1 MSKEKKKIDFKK
13 LLQTDIKDL
22 NIGKLK
28 NLKKKKVKER
38 QKKVKVIS
46 FDIGTY
52 YIKAVVGTY
61 YKDNLT
67 IENYY
72 KIKTPIDS
80 VVDGEIKKE
89 KILAN
94 TLKSFLKENSI
105 NVKYGTCTTNSSLI
119 INREVIIPKVE
130 EEELETVV
138 RYEIQ
143 QYLPINL
150 DDYIL
155 QVKVIN
161 EIFSDEGIKLNI
173 RAIAYPNK
181 IAIKYYNLLKEI
193 DLKPYVLDV
202 NYNAINKFVN
212 YIEIGNFNNKSQNII
227 CMVDFGHS
235 SITVN
240 IYKNGKID
248 FTRIIKSGGKDIETL
263 LADNDDF
270 HINMRESK
278 IENDKFICLDVNE
291 YLSNEIKET
300 IDEWLEKVEKIINYY
315 NNKNLNNNV
324 ECIYIFGGAS
334 SINGFE
340 KYFASKLGIDSKKV
354 NNINKSTFN
363 SKDDGKDIDEYINA
377 IGALIRSY

>member
-1 MSKEKKKIDFKK
+1 MSKEKRKIDFKK
-13 LLQTDIKDL
+13 LLKTDIKDL
-22 NIGKLK
+22 KVWKLK
-28 NLKKKKVKER
+28 KIKKKDLKKK
-38 QKKVKVIS
+38 QKKLKVIS
-46 FDIGTY
+46 FDIGSY
-52 YIKAVVGTY
+52 FIKAVVGTY
-61 YKDNLT
+61 YKDNLI
-67 IENYY
+67 IEDYY

-119 INREVIIPKVE
+119 INRELVIPKVE
-130 EEELETVV
+130 EDELETVV

-173 RAIAYPNK
+173 MAIAYPNK
-181 IAIKYYNLLKEI
+181 LAIKYYNLLKEI
-193 DLKPYVLDV
+193 DLKPYVLDL
-202 NYNAINKFVN
+202 NYNSVNKFIN
-212 YIEIGNFNNKSQNII
+212 YMKIKKINYEKENVI
-227 CMVDFGHS
+227 CMIDFGYT

-240 IYKNGKID
+240 IYKNNQID
-248 FTRIIKSGGKDIETL
+248 FTRMIKSGVKDMEIL
-263 LADNDDF
+263 LADNNDF
-270 HINMRESK
+270 HINIKKIK
-278 IENDKFICLDVNE
+278 IENDKFICLGIDEYLVNE
-291 YLSNEIKET
+291 FKET

-315 NNKNLNNNV
+315 NNKNLNNKV
-324 ECIYIFGGAS
+324 ECIYIFGGAT

-340 KYFASKLGIDSKKV
+340 KYFTSKLGIDSKKV
-354 NNINKSTFN
+354 HNINKSTFN
-363 SKDDGKDIDEYINA
+363 LEDDGKHIDEYINA